1 MSKNVSGLEIT
12 VGKEMKFTAMKK
24 KSLRVM
30 HFNENSILFVI
41 RPIQGDRALGS

>member
-24 KSLRVM
+24 KSLRVIR
-30 HFNENSILFVI
+30 ILFY
-41 RPIQGDRALGS
+41 L